1 MQYVQEVPARL
12 VRSVCLKKASND
24 IFRGVFLIMSHVVEC
39 NHENKKSRIMSIE
52 QSHTNTEQSSDASN
66 HMKKCQRSLQRGGI
80 KGWQMIS
87 LTIGRD
93 YWDCA
98 LILASSSGSASL
110 LLQPLVID
118 TNISFRKFFY
128 LTTDAILISLFW
140 SWLNLTPFLHYSKQ
154 TQ

>member
-1 MQYVQEVPARL
+1 
-12 VRSVCLKKASND
+12 
-24 IFRGVFLIMSHVVEC
+24 
-39 NHENKKSRIMSIE
+39 MSIE

-118 TNISFRKFFY
+118 TNISLRKFFY
-128 LTTDAILISLFW
+128 FNHRCYNYFPILKLIESRTISTLF
-140 SWLNLTPFLHYSKQ
+140 
-154 TQ
+154 